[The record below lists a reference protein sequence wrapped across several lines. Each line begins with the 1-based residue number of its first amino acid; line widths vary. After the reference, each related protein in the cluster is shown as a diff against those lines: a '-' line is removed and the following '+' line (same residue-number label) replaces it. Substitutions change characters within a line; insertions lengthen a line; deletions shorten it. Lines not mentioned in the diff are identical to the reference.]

1 MQTTLLGLAIALII
15 ALVAALVGP
24 YFVDWNQFR
33 PQFEAEASQV
43 VGAPVRVAGALEAR
57 LLPSPSLRL
66 RSVVVGGANDLG
78 KVRADKLD
86 VEFSLGS
93 LMRGEWRATQLSID
107 GMALDLGLDPKG
119 AIDWPSGQGKFN
131 LGSLSIDRLH
141 LTGRA
146 ALHDALSHRTLELS
160 NIVFAGDVRSLA
172 GALRGDGGVTVSG
185 TRYPFRV
192 SSGQSADGN
201 STRLHLVVDS
211 SARPLSVEL
220 DGFLSFEARSPRFE
234 GTVALVAS
242 AGKGDKNASLASA
255 PLSNLPLSNV
265 PWRIAARVKADRA
278 SAKLDQIETSYGADD
293 VALKLTGTGE
303 LRFGTAP
310 LLHAALSA
318 RQLDADRF
326 AAREGTKDGG
336 VNAAKSNNAKPNN
349 AKSNNA
355 IKLGDGNDAADPIR
369 VMPVLRAL
377 AAALPETPIPAALE
391 LSAEQIVVG
400 GRSVQNFAA
409 ELRSDTRT
417 WALDRLDLRAPG
429 TTHVTLSGKAGN
441 ATPGDAKSGDAS
453 SGRFKGALSVESSDP
468 DALVMWLQGRSE
480 PGYHSQNAF
489 RLNGDVS
496 IDANGVA
503 IDNVK
508 SEIDG
513 GVLEGRVA
521 WTHDA
526 RSVASFEAALKAERL
541 DLDAANVFARAVV
554 GPQGEWPERAR
565 LSLSINHAISAGQDL
580 HPFAAKFGY
589 DPKGWTLESLKI
601 GEAGGVMLDGNGTF
615 DRTNAT
621 GKFAL
626 NSGAASLSQ
635 LAGAIAPVLPKF
647 AVRLNAMKLAPG
659 PAHLRLAL
667 AVDKEAGRA
676 DRANAQATIDLDA
689 PQFKG
694 SASISAK
701 PGAANLRDADLDKL
715 LHGDVTVETKLAS
728 EQGASLLALL
738 GLDGVIAA
746 RDGAAQLQGSVSG
759 AWGTPLRLKLD
770 LTGAGFEAEAQGTA
784 DPFVQEFDP
793 RAIKANFSLKAR
805 GLNLS
810 PLFDLKP
817 SDKAMQDVGLSTR
830 VSFTNGKVTLDDIDG
845 TIAGSRL
852 RGHVAMTLD
861 GERKIDGEV
870 GLDALE
876 LAPAFALIIGAG
888 RDAAEPLGNG
898 LAKGWRGQVAFQA
911 LRGVLPGGSELR
923 PLSGTVKGDGQS
935 LNVEG
940 IKGGIGGGD
949 VSGAIE
955 ARQTAGGLSLNSR
968 VAFAGVD
975 GSTLHYRALAMPAG
989 RTSLQMTLTS
999 QGRSASALTGAMSG
1013 NGTVT
1018 LEAARIAGL
1027 DPHAF
1032 EVAIRASDAGQATD
1046 DARLRKIVE
1055 PALSGGALLVS
1066 SAQIPFTIHDG
1077 RLRVSATTLDGEGVR
1092 AIVSGGYDIPAD
1104 QADLRAGLT
1113 ASGVAAGQASPPEI
1127 AIFAAGTPD
1136 ALNRTVDVAALS
1148 SWLAVRAIDRETKR
1162 LDSIER
1168 GEASPASIQPA
1179 QPMSLPEPASPGLT
1193 SPGSPSADAPLRPL
1207 PPKPRVSVPRSAVI
1221 PPTAPAVNAPPAN
1234 SAATTGAPVVS
1245 QQVPPPLPPPI
1256 EVRPAPRPARPK
1268 PPLVLTPP
1276 QPSF

>member
-33 PQFEAEASQV
+33 PQFEAEASKV

-66 RSVVVGGANDLG
+66 RSVVVGGSNDLG

-119 AIDWPSGQGKFN
+119 AIDWPAGQGKFN

-146 ALHDALSHRTLELS
+146 ALHDASSRRTLEL
-160 NIVFAGDVRSLA
+160 NDIAFAGDVRSLA
-172 GALRGDGGVTVSG
+172 GAVRGDGSVTVSG

-211 SARPLSVEL
+211 SARPLSAEL

-234 GTVALVAS
+234 GTVAWTAS
-242 AGKGDKNASLASA
+242 AGKGDKNAPSSGA
-255 PLSNLPLSNV
+255 PLSNLP
-265 PWRIAARVKADRA
+265 WRIAAKVKADRA

-293 VALKLTGTGE
+293 AALKLTGTGE
-303 LRFGTAP
+303 LRFGTTP
-310 LLHAALSA
+310 SLHAALSA

-326 AAREGTKDGG
+326 VAREGSKESGIHT
-336 VNAAKSNNAKPNN
+336 

-355 IKLGDGNDAADPIR
+355 IKLGDGNDAADPVR

-453 SGRFKGALSVESSDP
+453 FGRFKGALSVESSDP

-521 WTHDA
+521 WTRDA
-526 RSVASFEAALKAERL
+526 RNVASFEAALKAERL
-541 DLDAANVFARAVV
+541 DLDTANVFARAVI
-554 GPQGEWPERAR
+554 GPQGEWPERAK
-565 LSLSINHAISAGQDL
+565 LSLSVNHAISAGQDL

-601 GEAGGVMLDGNGTF
+601 GEAGGVMFDGNGTF
-615 DRTNAT
+615 DRGNAT
-621 GKFAL
+621 GKLAL

-647 AVRLNAMKLAPG
+647 AARLNAMKLAPG
-659 PAHLRLAL
+659 PAHLKLAL

-694 SASISAK
+694 SATISAK

-746 RDGAAQLQGSVSG
+746 RDGSAQLQGSVSG
-759 AWGTPLRLKLD
+759 AWGTPLRLKLA

-793 RAIKANFSLKAR
+793 KAIKASFSLKAR

-817 SDKAMQDVGLSTR
+817 SDKAVQDVGLSTR
-830 VSFTNGKVTLDDIDG
+830 VSFANGKVTLDDIDG

-898 LAKGWRGQVAFQA
+898 LAKGWRGQIAFQA

-935 LNVEG
+935 FNVDG

-949 VSGAIE
+949 VSGTIE
-955 ARQTAGGLSLNSR
+955 ARQTPAGLSLNSR
-968 VAFAGVD
+968 VAFTGVD
-975 GSTLHYRALAMPAG
+975 GSALHYRALAMPAG
-989 RTSLQMTLTS
+989 RASLQMTLTS
-999 QGRSASALTGAMSG
+999 QGRSASALAGAMSG

-1027 DPHAF
+1027 DPRAF
-1032 EVAIRASDAGQATD
+1032 EVAIRASDTGQATD

-1113 ASGVAAGQASPPEI
+1113 APGAAAGQASAPEI

-1136 ALNRTVDVAALS
+1136 ALSRTVDVAALS

-1193 SPGSPSADAPLRPL
+1193 SPASPSADAPLRPL
-1207 PPKPRVSVPRSAVI
+1207 PPKPRVSIPRSAAI
-1221 PPTAPAVNAPPAN
+1221 PSPATPPAAN
-1234 SAATTGAPVVS
+1234 TPVVS

>member
-1 MQTTLLGLAIALII
+1 VQTTLLGLAIALII

-43 VGAPVRVAGALEAR
+43 IGAPVRFAGALEAR
-57 LLPSPSLRL
+57 LLPAPSLRL

-93 LMRGEWRATQLSID
+93 LLRGEWRATQLSID

-119 AIDWPSGQGKFN
+119 AIDWPAGQGKFN

-146 ALHDALSHRTLELS
+146 ALHDASSRRTLELNDIAFS
-160 NIVFAGDVRSLA
+160 GDVRSLA
-172 GALRGDGGVTVSG
+172 GAVRGDGSVTVSG

-211 SARPLSVEL
+211 SARPVSAEF
-220 DGFLSFEARSPRFE
+220 DGFLSFEGRSPRFE
-234 GTVALVAS
+234 GSVSLAAS
-242 AGKGDKNASLASA
+242 AGKGDKRTAPGVPFSSA
-255 PLSNLPLSNV
+255 
-265 PWRIAARVKADRA
+265 PWRIAAKVKADHA
-278 SAKLDQIETSYGADD
+278 VAKLDQIETSYGTDEA
-293 VALKLTGTGE
+293 ALKLTGTGDI
-303 LRFGTAP
+303 RFGTAP

-326 AAREGTKDGG
+326 AAKESGAN
-336 VNAAKSNNAKPNN
+336 V

-355 IKLGDGNDAADPIR
+355 IKLGDGNDAANPVR
-369 VMPVLRAL
+369 VMPALRAL
-377 AAALPETPIPAALE
+377 SAALPDAPIPADLE
-391 LSAEQIVVG
+391 LAAEQIVVG
-400 GRSVQNFAA
+400 GRSVQNFTA
-409 ELRSDTRT
+409 ELRSDTKSWT
-417 WALDRLDLRAPG
+417 LDRLDLRAPG
-429 TTHVTLSGKAGN
+429 TTHVSLSGKAG
-441 ATPGDAKSGDAS
+441 DAG
-453 SGRFKGALSVESSDP
+453 SGRFKGALSIDSSDP
-468 DALVMWLQGRSE
+468 DALLTWLQGRSE
-480 PGYHSQNAF
+480 LSYRSQNPF
-489 RLNGDVS
+489 RLSGDVS

-513 GVLEGRVA
+513 STLEGRIA

-526 RSVASFEAALKAERL
+526 KAGAAFEAALKAERL
-541 DLDAANVFARAVV
+541 DLDTANAFARAVI
-554 GPQGEWPERAR
+554 GPQGEWPERTN
-565 LSLSINHAISAGQDL
+565 LSLNINHAISAGQDL

-589 DPKGWTLESLKI
+589 DPKSWTLESFKI
-601 GEAGGVMLDGNGTF
+601 GEAGGVMLEGNGAF
-615 DRTNAT
+615 DRANAT
-621 GKFAL
+621 GKLVL

-635 LAGAIAPVLPKF
+635 LAGAIAPVWPKL
-647 AVRLNAMKLAPG
+647 AARLNAMKLAPG
-659 PAHLRLAL
+659 PAHLKLAL
-667 AVDKEAGRA
+667 AVDKEAARA

-694 SASISAK
+694 SATISAK

-715 LHGDVTVETKLAS
+715 LRGDVTVETRLSS

-746 RDGAAQLQGSVSG
+746 RDGPAQLQGSVSG

-784 DPFVQEFDP
+784 DPFVQEFDAK
-793 RAIKANFSLKAR
+793 AIKASLALKAR

-817 SDKAMQDVGLSTR
+817 QDKLAQDVGLSTR
-830 VSFTNGKVTLDDIDG
+830 VSFANGKVTLDDIDG

-861 GERKIDGEV
+861 GERKIDGEL

-876 LAPAFALIIGAG
+876 LAPAFVLVVGGG
-888 RDAAEPLGNG
+888 RDPAEPLGNG
-898 LAKGWRGQVAFQA
+898 LSKGWRGQIAFQA
-911 LRGVLPGGSELR
+911 LRGILPGGSELH

-935 LNVEG
+935 LVVDSV
-940 IKGGIGGGD
+940 KGGIGGGE
-949 VSGAIE
+949 VSGNIE
-955 ARQTAGGLSLNSR
+955 VRQTPGGLSLNGR
-968 VAFAGVD
+968 VALTGVD
-975 GSTLHYRALAMPAG
+975 GSALRYRSLAMPAG
-989 RTSLQMTLTS
+989 RTSLQMTLIS
-999 QGRSASALTGAMSG
+999 QGRSASALAGAISG

-1027 DPHAF
+1027 DPRAF

-1046 DARLRKIVE
+1046 DARLRKLVE
-1055 PALSGGALLVS
+1055 PALSGGALLVA

-1104 QADLRAGLT
+1104 QADLRAALT
-1113 ASGVAAGQASPPEI
+1113 VPGAGIGQASPPEI
-1127 AIFAAGTPD
+1127 AIFAAGPPD

-1148 SWLAVRAIDRETKR
+1148 SWLAVRTIDRETKR

-1168 GEASPASIQPA
+1168 GEASPASIRPV
-1179 QPMSLPEPASPGLT
+1179 QPMNLPVPASPGAA
-1193 SPGSPSADAPLRPL
+1193 SPAPPSADAPARPQ
-1207 PPKPRVSVPRSAVI
+1207 PPKPRVSAPRPAAVPPLAN
-1221 PPTAPAVNAPPAN
+1221 APATNAPPAS
-1234 SAATTGAPVVS
+1234 SAAASVPVVS

-1276 QPSF
+1276 AAAQPAY